1 MTSFDDAF
9 ERDLTVALAADAPTA
24 RPGFKEELRERVEA
38 GFPRERRFR
47 LPLVPRN
54 GVSRRKLMPALA
66 VATCAVVAVT
76 VVGLNR
82 NDDGAVQSPK
92 QNDAVTQNSGGA
104 AESVPSTVAPVPPPA
119 DRSFAPGRERRI
131 ERSAR
136 MSLQAPEDR
145 LEKVGKG
152 IVETTERYRGFVLS
166 SSLGTG
172 EDEGG
177 GTYEL
182 RVPAADLPGALRDLG
197 RLGTVRSQSQ
207 SGQDVTAGFVS
218 ATDRLQSA
226 RAERRS
232 LLRRLERSG
241 SDTQTEALRRQ
252 LDLNARQI
260 SGLRGQV
267 RDLRVRTDYAA
278 VSVTLTSGED
288 EDGGAGTGGDGLGSA
303 VDDALGSLSD
313 SVELLVRAL
322 GVAIPAGVLALLA
335 WLAARTVRRR
345 RREAVLS

>member
-1 MTSFDDAF
+1 MTSSDELF
-9 ERDLTVALAADAPTA
+9 ERDLAVALAADAPRA
-24 RPGFKEELRERVEA
+24 RPGFKEELRERVDA

-47 LPLVPRN
+47 MP
-54 GVSRRKLMPALA
+54 SRRTLMPALA
-66 VATCAVVAVT
+66 VATCAVVAVS

-82 NDDGAVQSPK
+82 DGDPVVT
-92 QNDAVTQNSGGA
+92 DAGGGA
-104 AESVPSTVAPVPPPA
+104 AAEQAPESSVSPTPAVPPQTT

-136 MSLQAPEDR
+136 MSLQVPDDR
-145 LEKVGKG
+145 LEKAGQG
-152 IVETTERYRGFVLS
+152 IVDTAERYRGYVLS

-172 EDEGG
+172 QDEDG

-182 RVPAADLPGALRDLG
+182 RVPAADLRDALRDLG

-207 SGQDVTAGFVS
+207 NGQDVTAGYVS

-241 SDTQTEALRRQ
+241 TDTQTEALRRQ
-252 LDLNARQI
+252 LELNAQQV
-260 SGLRGQV
+260 SSLRGQL

-278 VSVTLTSGED
+278 VSVTLSSRD
-288 EDGGAGTGGDGLGSA
+288 DGAATGGSGDGLGGA
-303 VDDALGSLSD
+303 LDDALGSLSD

-322 GVAIPAGVLALLA
+322 GVAIPVGVLALLA

-345 RREAVLS
+345 RREAIL